1 MSAPDSSAQQPAQ
14 PAPAP
19 VSGPNPPVSVVGVP
33 VSPPT
38 AAETEQ
44 DEIDPSVAPL
54 VAMFPDFDPAVL
66 EAVYLSNNK
75 DQSAAIEALL
85 SMSNP
90 EVSWSSQVLRI
101 RGPHSVSLV
110 SLVVSAIC

>member
-1 MSAPDSSAQQPAQ
+1 MSAPDSSTEQ

-19 VSGPNPPVSVVGVP
+19 VSGPSAPPSGASVP

-38 AAETEQ
+38 ETEQ
-44 DEIDPSVAPL
+44 NEIDPAVAPL
-54 VAMFPDFDPAVL
+54 VAMFPDFDPPVI

-75 DQSAAIEALL
+75 DPNAAIEALL

-90 EVSWSSQVLRI
+90 EVGGRPNALRI
-101 RGPHSVSLV
+101 RGPHSISF
-110 SLVVSAIC
+110 VVSAIC